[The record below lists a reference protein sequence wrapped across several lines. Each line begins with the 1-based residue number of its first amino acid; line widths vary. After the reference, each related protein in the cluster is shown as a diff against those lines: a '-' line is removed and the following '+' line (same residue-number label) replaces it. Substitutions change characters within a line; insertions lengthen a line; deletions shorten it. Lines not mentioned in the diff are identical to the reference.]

1 MRQTPCIFERLE
13 RDNTVIQVTA
23 RHVRPITD
31 DLLVKVFHRTTGGGR
46 SALLDRAAVAEL
58 HAALGAWLDDGW
70 PGVRKEVGSATT
82 GP

>member
-1 MRQTPCIFERLE
+1 MRQTPCIFERQAI
-13 RDNTVIQVTA
+13 DNTVIQVTA
-23 RHVRPITD
+23 RYVTPITD

-46 SALLDRAAVAEL
+46 SALLDRDAVAEL

-70 PGVRKEVGSATT
+70 PGVRKGVGQQST

>member
-1 MRQTPCIFERLE
+1 VSAPCLFEHLE

-23 RHVRPITD
+23 RHVKPITD
-31 DLLVKVFHRTTGGGR
+31 DLLIKVFHRTTGGGR
-46 SALLDRAAVAEL
+46 SALLDRDAVAEL

-70 PGVRKEVGSATT
+70 PGVRKEVGQQAT

>member
-1 MRQTPCIFERLE
+1 MTPCLFEHLE

-31 DLLVKVFHRTTGGGR
+31 DLLIKVFHRTAGGGR
-46 SALLDRAAVAEL
+46 AALLDRAAVTQL
-58 HAALGAWLDDGW
+58 YIALGAWLADGW
-70 PGVRKEVGSATT
+70 PGVRKEVGQST